1 MFENSAIPSAILSPP
16 SFTDGVWQSYIPA
29 DKSRQTNQVS
39 RSKRQTRGTTGIVL
53 TSNSNKQHT
62 GTGIST
68 LPGRIVESWHDSCSQ
83 FGSLNILSEPQISR
97 AQRRLVYFF
106 LLPFFPDEKLGYT
119 IIARI
124 SRSFVKND
132 SKSGLK
138 RIEKRKIEICNCS
151 FESSNSNNIDLEEKE
166 KKAYSTLSTKN
177 RRSYFPNGKE

>member
-1 MFENSAIPSAILSPP
+1 MFENTAIPSAILSPP

-97 AQRRLVYFF
+97 ARRDVSFISFF
-106 LLPFFPDEKLGYT
+106 FFFPDEKLGYT

-138 RIEKRKIEICNCS
+138 RIEERKIEICNCS
-151 FESSNSNNIDLEEKE
+151 FESSNNIDLEEKE
-166 KKAYSTLSTKN
+166 KKADSTLSTKN